1 MPLTNSQYDE
11 IIRAYDARQLKNEH
25 DREERTR
32 YAYIKIPRLREI
44 ENSTATS
51 SIAQAK
57 KILEGNTKALNTL
70 KAQIASSSSEKKDL
84 LKKAGFSADYL
95 ETSYKCPDCKDTGF
109 IDGKRCHCFTQ
120 AAIDLVYTQSNLKS
134 ILLREN
140 FSTFSFDYYS
150 DKDINPA
157 TGLSSLAT
165 AKDAVAKC
173 HDFIDHF
180 DDTFSNLYFY
190 GDTGIGKTF
199 LSNCIAKELLDRG
212 HSVIY
217 FTAFQLLDILSKG
230 VFKRDEEA
238 LLSHRNIFD
247 CDLLIIDDLGTELTN
262 SFVASQFF
270 LCINERILRKKSTV
284 ISTNLTL
291 GNFMDTYSERV
302 FSRVSSNYTMIKLIG
317 KDIRIQKKILGGN

>member
-44 ENSTATS
+44 DDAIATCS
-51 SIAQAK
+51 VAQAK
-57 KILEGNTKALNTL
+57 KLLDGDTMALNTL
-70 KAQIASSSSEKKDL
+70 KEQIASYRSEKKDL

-157 TGLSSLAT
+157 TGYL
-165 AKDAVAKC
+165 
-173 HDFIDHF
+173 
-180 DDTFSNLYFY
+180 
-190 GDTGIGKTF
+190 
-199 LSNCIAKELLDRG
+199 
-212 HSVIY
+212 
-217 FTAFQLLDILSKG
+217 
-230 VFKRDEEA
+230 
-238 LLSHRNIFD
+238 
-247 CDLLIIDDLGTELTN
+247 
-262 SFVASQFF
+262 
-270 LCINERILRKKSTV
+270 
-284 ISTNLTL
+284 
-291 GNFMDTYSERV
+291 
-302 FSRVSSNYTMIKLIG
+302 
-317 KDIRIQKKILGGN
+317 

>member
-44 ENSTATS
+44 DDAIATCS
-51 SIAQAK
+51 VAQAK
-57 KILEGNTKALNTL
+57 KLLDGDTMALNTL
-70 KAQIASSSSEKKDL
+70 KEQIASYRSEKKDL

-199 LSNCIAKELLDRG
+199 LSNCVAKELMDHG

-217 FTAFQLLDILSKG
+217 FTAFQLVDILSKG
-230 VFKRDEEA
+230 VFA
-238 LLSHRNIFD
+238 
-247 CDLLIIDDLGTELTN
+247 
-262 SFVASQFF
+262 
-270 LCINERILRKKSTV
+270 
-284 ISTNLTL
+284 
-291 GNFMDTYSERV
+291 
-302 FSRVSSNYTMIKLIG
+302 
-317 KDIRIQKKILGGN
+317 

>member
-44 ENSTATS
+44 DDAIATCS
-51 SIAQAK
+51 VAQAK
-57 KILEGNTKALNTL
+57 KLLDGDTMALNTL
-70 KAQIASSSSEKKDL
+70 KEQIASYRSEKKDL
-84 LKKAGFSADYL
+84 LKKAGLSADYL

-199 LSNCIAKELLDRG
+199 LSN
-212 HSVIY
+212 
-217 FTAFQLLDILSKG
+217 
-230 VFKRDEEA
+230 
-238 LLSHRNIFD
+238 
-247 CDLLIIDDLGTELTN
+247 
-262 SFVASQFF
+262 
-270 LCINERILRKKSTV
+270 
-284 ISTNLTL
+284 
-291 GNFMDTYSERV
+291 
-302 FSRVSSNYTMIKLIG
+302 
-317 KDIRIQKKILGGN
+317 IR